1 MYQDQDSIRLF
12 ERQHARDRIVELARQ
27 CQDPA
32 SLDVFETHA
41 KAERTEGTTGVLA
54 SGVAVLALIAA
65 FALYW

>member
-12 ERQHARDRIVELARQ
+12 ERQYARDRILQLARQ

-41 KAERTEGTTGVLA
+41 LAEKAEGNSSLLA
-54 SGVAVLALIAA
+54 LAVIVLALVAA
-65 FALYW
+65 FTLFW